1 MNEFFKKIV
10 IPIDLADKHSIR
22 AVLPMALQ
30 LTQKCNS
37 ELFIIYIIPDF
48 GMKVIEDYLPKHWVK
63 DQKNKHEHQ
72 IKEIVKQHIPDEITV
87 NIKVGRGAVYDEV
100 IQYANDIKADLIMVS
115 AVRPQLRDY
124 MLGPNASKIV
134 RHAGI
139 SVLVVRE

>member
-1 MNEFFKKIV
+1 MSEFFKKIV
-10 IPIDLADKHSIR
+10 IPIDLADKHSIK

-30 LTQKCNS
+30 LSKSCNS

-63 DQKNKHEHQ
+63 DQKNKHETQ
-72 IKEIVKQHIPDEITV
+72 IKEIIKQYIPDEIGV
-87 NIKVGRGAVYDEV
+87 SFKVGRGAVYDEV